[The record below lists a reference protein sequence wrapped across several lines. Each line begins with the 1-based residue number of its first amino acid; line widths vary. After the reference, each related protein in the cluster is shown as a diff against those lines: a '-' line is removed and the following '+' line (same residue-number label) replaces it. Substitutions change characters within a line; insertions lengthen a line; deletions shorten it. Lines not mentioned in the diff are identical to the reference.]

1 MCTLHRGEHAQRTTC
16 REKEKKRERIKDRKV
31 GDGEEGEGQG
41 EEVDRHL
48 FILDPVFARLHEVH
62 VINTRSNSL
71 RRKPPTGLNTLMHVT
86 NTRDNILGRTRNRL
100 RMETASNISK

>member
-1 MCTLHRGEHAQRTTC
+1 MGRR
-16 REKEKKRERIKDRKV
+16 
-31 GDGEEGEGQG
+31 EGERG

-62 VINTRSNSL
+62 IINTRSNSL

-86 NTRDNILGRTRNRL
+86 NTRDNILRNEL
-100 RMETASNISK
+100 AID